1 MDNATANNP
10 RIKLVNN
17 TGEPVI
23 YAPTIVDCIRNA
35 SPLPEELADLFTL
48 KIIEING
55 ERRGILDWA

>member
-1 MDNATANNP
+1 MDNENAIK
-10 RIKLVNN
+10 IKLVNN

-23 YAPTIVDCIRNA
+23 YSAAIIDCIRTA

-48 KIIEING
+48 KIIEVAS

>member
-1 MDNATANNP
+1 MNNGNATK
-10 RIKLVNN
+10 IMLVNN

-23 YAPTIVDCIRNA
+23 FPEAIIDCIRNA

-48 KIIEING
+48 KIVEIGG